1 MWWRTTRYGKS
12 KTYVE
17 TNRKFKRLT
26 LVNNNNGKIGLE
38 ILLISD
44 RSLLGTNILA
54 ATTRRFA
61 KDGKK
66 TRKQNRNQTRRRTNL
81 DLDVSSSKDDSE
93 DEREGQK
100 EGLKTAAC
108 AVEVSVGYLSDPENF
123 HGLSHSLEHMVSEV
137 GTRTNRSENFFDEW
151 LSRNWGSQNAYTDT
165 EKTVFHFDVHPK
177 RLKEGVE
184 IFSKFFYGTVDFE
197 RALERE
203 VTAIE
208 SEFERVVNSD
218 GVRMELL
225 LADLAIE
232 GHPYRKFGWGNR
244 QSLTESEAYK
254 EKNGARKR

>member
-1 MWWRTTRYGKS
+1 M
-12 KTYVE
+12 
-17 TNRKFKRLT
+17 
-26 LVNNNNGKIGLE
+26 
-38 ILLISD
+38 
-44 RSLLGTNILA
+44 
-54 ATTRRFA
+54 
-61 KDGKK
+61 
-66 TRKQNRNQTRRRTNL
+66 
-81 DLDVSSSKDDSE
+81 
-93 DEREGQK
+93 
-100 EGLKTAAC
+100 
-108 AVEVSVGYLSDPENF
+108 EVSVGYLSDPENF
-123 HGLSHSLEHMVSEV
+123 HGLSHFLEHMVFM

-184 IFSKFFYGTVDFE
+184 IFSKFFTEPLILE

-254 EKNGARKR
+254 EKNGARKALKSCLLYTSPSPRDDT